1 MRPAPPATAA
11 AGTLERADRP
21 WEPNLRRGFFTF
33 ARTHFGGLSLHFWVL
48 MVYLF
53 LALSYLDEY
62 LPSLEKMRP
71 RSLLGLFA
79 LLVAIGRSIHEGMKK
94 RKPLAIERPQT
105 FWLGA
110 FVVACTLSA
119 LFAFEPNLAEQA
131 HIDHVTMMLSYFLL
145 VSIIRTRRELL
156 LTLLVMCAG
165 VGTFLL
171 LSFIEWKA
179 GRYDYAQGVVRMMGV
194 GWSNADPNSFGA
206 TIVFTLPLVIW
217 AGVTSRSW
225 FVRFCALVYASLAV
239 YSVFMSSSRSALV
252 LTILTALWTL
262 TMLRKGWPRLV
273 GIGLLVAAGV
283 AMVALLSDAQKKRI
297 ESIVSGET
305 YTRESSTADRVEG
318 YRVAFRIL
326 ADNPILGVGP
336 GNWSEYRVR
345 RIDGRPLLPHSLTGQ
360 IVATRGSLGT
370 IAFLGFLF
378 SSIVFAVREMARRR
392 RGKTRWDRA
401 VGSLCWT
408 CLFTLGLML
417 VSGLAAHNLERANWY
432 WLPALMII
440 ASTARN
446 EDWEEL
452 KETSV

>member
-1 MRPAPPATAA
+1 MRPVTTSPGAR
-11 AGTLERADRP
+11 GTLERADRP
-21 WEPNLRRGFFTF
+21 WEPNLKRGFFTF

-48 MVYLF
+48 MIYLF

-62 LPSLEKMRP
+62 LPSLEKLRP

-79 LLVAIGRSIHEGMKK
+79 LLVAIGRSIQEGMKK
-94 RKPLAIERPQT
+94 RKALAIERPQT
-105 FWLGA
+105 FWLAA
-110 FVVACTLSA
+110 FVVSCTLSA
-119 LFAFEPNLAEQA
+119 LFAFEPDLAQQT

-145 VSIIRTRRELL
+145 VSIIKTRRELL

-165 VGTFLL
+165 VGTFLV

-194 GWSNADPNSFGA
+194 GYSNADPNSFGA

-225 FVRFCALVYASLAV
+225 FVRFCAAVYGALAV

-252 LTILTALWTL
+252 LTVLTAFWTL

-273 GIGLLVAAGV
+273 GIGVFVAGGV
-283 AMVALLSDAQKKRI
+283 LMVALLSPAQKTRI
-297 ESIVSGET
+297 LSIVHGET

-318 YRVAFRIL
+318 YRVAFHIL
-326 ADNPILGVGP
+326 ADNPMLGVGA
-336 GNWSEYRVR
+336 GNWSAYRVR
-345 RIDGRPLLPHSLTGQ
+345 RIDGRSLLPHSLTGQ
-360 IVATRGSLGT
+360 IVATRGILGT
-370 IAFLGFLF
+370 VTFLGFLF
-378 SSIVFAVREMARRR
+378 SSIVFALREMSRRR
-392 RGKTRWDRA
+392 RRQTRWDQA

-408 CLFTLGLML
+408 CLFALGLMV

-452 KETSV
+452 RETSV